1 MPILYGSS
9 EVLVQSEALD
19 IPADFLAR
27 IRGAEVL
34 LGAISQISPTL
45 TGRDRAGLI
54 SSSLSDVCFGAP
66 QYLRVRHGI
75 LLIYSKSQAVCR
87 KLTTIPAV
95 RHPVGQLFLND
106 HSIKDMTLLK
116 NGSYSF
122 GFNLFGRKMIGLD
135 IAFTLKNLAGEL
147 LLFKQI
153 RLDPGG
159 VAIDDYTVDLDGN
172 ETITGYVI
180 LLPQDTDFV
189 QNCKNY
195 ETKFLLELKNS
206 TTRKYFLEE
215 GTLIFRGL

>member
-1 MPILYGSS
+1 MSILYGSS
-9 EVLVQSEALD
+9 EILVQSQTID
-19 IPADFLAR
+19 IPVNFLAR

-34 LGAISQISPTL
+34 SKVASQIAPTL
-45 TGRDRAGLI
+45 TGRDRAGFI
-54 SSSLSDVCFGAP
+54 SSSLSNVCFGIF
-66 QYLRVRHGI
+66 QYLRVRHGT
-75 LLIYSKSQAVCR
+75 LLIYPKSQATCR

-95 RHPVGQLFLND
+95 RHPVGQLFFNG
-106 HSIKDMTLLK
+106 HSIKDMILLK

-147 LLFKQI
+147 LLSKQI
-153 RLDPGG
+153 KLDPGG
-159 VAIDDYTVDLDGN
+159 IAIDDYSVDLDGN

-189 QNCKNY
+189 RNCKNY

-206 TTRKYFLEE
+206 TTKKYFLEE
-215 GTLIFRGL
+215 GALVFRGL

>member
-1 MPILYGSS
+1 
-9 EVLVQSEALD
+9 
-19 IPADFLAR
+19 
-27 IRGAEVL
+27 
-34 LGAISQISPTL
+34 
-45 TGRDRAGLI
+45 
-54 SSSLSDVCFGAP
+54 
-66 QYLRVRHGI
+66 
-75 LLIYSKSQAVCR
+75 LIYPKSQATCR

-95 RHPVGQLFLND
+95 RHPVGQLFFD
-106 HSIKDMTLLK
+106 GHSIKDMTLLK

-147 LLFKQI
+147 LLSKQI
-153 RLDPGG
+153 KLDPGG
-159 VAIDDYTVDLDGN
+159 VAIDDYSVDLDGN

-189 QNCKNY
+189 RNYKNY

-206 TTRKYFLEE
+206 TTKKYFLEE